1 MFVNENKG
9 LLELKII
16 IHKMT
21 NKNLISEW
29 YSIRLANSHCQPRS
43 EKKCKN
49 CNLALCFGYLT
60 YEKIITD
67 ELIDRGLFEY
77 AMNTC
82 YSRKQLLYQQFR
94 NDEFTLYYS

>member
-1 MFVNENKG
+1 MIINENKG
-9 LLELKII
+9 LTKLKII

-29 YSIRLANSHCQPRS
+29 YSIRLANSQCLPKN
-43 EKKCKN
+43 EKNCEK

-60 YEKIITD
+60 YEKVITD
-67 ELIDRGLFEY
+67 ELIDRGLFDY

-82 YSRKQLLYQQFR
+82 
-94 NDEFTLYYS
+94 